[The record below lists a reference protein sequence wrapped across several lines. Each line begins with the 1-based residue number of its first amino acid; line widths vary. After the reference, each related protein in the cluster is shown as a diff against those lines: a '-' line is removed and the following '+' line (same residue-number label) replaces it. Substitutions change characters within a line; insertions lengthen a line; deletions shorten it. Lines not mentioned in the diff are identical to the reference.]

1 MAEICFRS
9 KSDEHGGQIYT
20 SLIVYLILKL
30 GEIPKELAE
39 KPVDKLPYLPACP
52 CQEISFV
59 HWIDKVMKSY
69 SHFR

>member
-39 KPVDKLPYLPACP
+39 KPVDKLPYLL
-52 CQEISFV
+52 QLV
-59 HWIDKVMKSY
+59 RVKKSALY
-69 SHFR
+69 TGLIR